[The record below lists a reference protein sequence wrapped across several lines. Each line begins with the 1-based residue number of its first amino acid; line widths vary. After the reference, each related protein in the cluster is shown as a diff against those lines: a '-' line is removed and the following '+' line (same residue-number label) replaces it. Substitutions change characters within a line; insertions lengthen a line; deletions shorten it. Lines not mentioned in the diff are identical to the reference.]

1 MNIGRGGD
9 YERRIHLGVMN
20 NHDDGNGDNIIVN
33 DMVAFIRWNDRHIGG
48 DGETKQIV
56 GIQNI
61 K

>member
-9 YERRIHLGVMN
+9 YERRIHLGDTN
-20 NHDDGNGDNIIVN
+20 NDDDGNGDNIIVN
-33 DMVAFIRWNDRHIGG
+33 DMVAFIWWNDGHIGG

-56 GIQNI
+56 GIQNM